1 MNELIAERRKL
12 AWREELRKSYSP
24 KERTAIARA
33 QMPELDPHYR
43 ITTLT
48 EEVNQ
53 GLTEEQALVE
63 ARRCLD
69 CAKPTCMEGCPVGIH
84 PYPLFYKGN
93 RTREF
98 CCRSFHATRDNQ
110 FACRLWSCLPS
121 RAPMRK
127 SVRIPNDEE
136 TGCCHRLPRAIRR
149 RLGSRAQCR

>member
-1 MNELIAERRKL
+1 MEMNELIAERRKL
-12 AWREELRKSYSP
+12 AWREELRKSHSP

-84 PYPLFYKGN
+84 IP
-93 RTREF
+93 
-98 CCRSFHATRDNQ
+98 SFIKEIEDR
-110 FACRLWSCLPS
+110 RLCNPS
-121 RAPMRK
+121 RFPKDLLEA
-127 SVRIPNDEE
+127 
-136 TGCCHRLPRAIRR
+136 GFHRL
-149 RLGSRAQCR
+149 

>member
-1 MNELIAERRKL
+1 MEMNELIAERRKL
-12 AWREELRKSYSP
+12 AWREELRKSHSP

-84 PYPLFYKGN
+84 IP
-93 RTREF
+93 
-98 CCRSFHATRDNQ
+98 SFIKEIERGILLPQ
-110 FACRLWSCLPS
+110 LPRYEKQPVCLPS
-121 RAPMRK
+121 VVVSALK
-127 SVRIPNDEE
+127 NANAKAGAY
-136 TGCCHRLPRAIRR
+136 TK
-149 RLGSRAQCR
+149 Q